1 MVLDERVR
9 RAHIQQRPCGAR
21 KRLKKSR
28 PLSGEDIGA
37 GAIART
43 PRVGLH
49 VIVLLLG
56 ALAIARADDFPS
68 RYIKVIVGPGLKGQ

>member
-1 MVLDERVR
+1 MWGSQEAEKIAFIVR
-9 RAHIQQRPCGAR
+9 
-21 KRLKKSR
+21 
-28 PLSGEDIGA
+28 EDIGA
-37 GAIART
+37 NAMART

-56 ALAIARADDFPS
+56 ALAIARADDFPN